1 MDDQVIASLKK
12 WPNIP
17 ECYGWLSLDRRG
29 EWRMLN
35 EYAQV
40 NHLPGDVIHH
50 TGLKDF
56 IVRNYAKDELGQFF
70 FQNGPQRVYISLAY
84 TPWIVRLTP
93 DSEKQWL
100 IRTTFG
106 HQVDPLRCFLDE
118 HGQILIEAMYT
129 AMQLN
134 KNSPSGYDSIQVL
147 SLGLLHDHDLEIFSN
162 FSHVSSDACSFHGE
176 MHWQSKKIPIEP
188 ILTKD
193 LSKQY
198 HFIKNPQA
206 VD

>member
-70 FQNGPQRVYISLAY
+70 FKMVLNVSIFHLPTLHGLFDSPPIQKSNG
-84 TPWIVRLTP
+84 
-93 DSEKQWL
+93 
-100 IRTTFG
+100 
-106 HQVDPLRCFLDE
+106 
-118 HGQILIEAMYT
+118 
-129 AMQLN
+129 
-134 KNSPSGYDSIQVL
+134 
-147 SLGLLHDHDLEIFSN
+147 SLGQLLVIKLTLFD
-162 FSHVSSDACSFHGE
+162 VS
-176 MHWQSKKIPIEP
+176 
-188 ILTKD
+188 
-193 LSKQY
+193 
-198 HFIKNPQA
+198 
-206 VD
+206 